1 MIKGHWTACMGN
13 KVQLQGWWHGVIRVF
28 LPCVIHQLSIKTTQM
43 FYSVEFC
50 FLTVQGT
57 LRGTGE
63 TWLLNLIRQECINIL
78 ITAQLDVKTLG
89 EGKRRGWASP
99 SKEKEDRDDGK
110 AERSDG

>member
-1 MIKGHWTACMGN
+1 MYGEQSAASRLVG
-13 KVQLQGWWHGVIRVF
+13 GIRVF

-57 LRGTGE
+57 LRGTLAPGFNQTGMHKHTHHSSE
-63 TWLLNLIRQECINIL
+63 
-78 ITAQLDVKTLG
+78 LDVKTLG

-99 SKEKEDRDDGK
+99 SKEKEDRDDGR
-110 AERSDG
+110 AETSDG